1 MYQAAPA
8 EAADL
13 FLRVTA
19 FIDACDQSINEADA
33 LITTIV
39 DTIEWSSFEPAQRAR
54 LAQWHGSIK
63 EARIALRK

>member
-13 FLRVTA
+13 FEKVTA
-19 FIDACDQSINEADA
+19 FIDACEQSINEADA
-33 LITTIV
+33 LITNIV
-39 DTIEWSSFEPAQRAR
+39 ETIEWSSFRPEQRAR
-54 LAQWHGSIK
+54 LAQWHGGVR

>member
-13 FLRVTA
+13 FLKVTA

-33 LITTIV
+33 LITNNGTAV
-39 DTIEWSSFEPAQRAR
+39 SKKPELPPAND
-54 LAQWHGSIK
+54 
-63 EARIALRK
+63 